1 MAHKYF
7 CTHCGRELNQDLVL
21 FDLQHVFTGS
31 SKEHFDIL
39 SFRLTKAEWE
49 QMIASGTRGDL
60 NYVHYNL
67 SFGEFMGIVGNA
79 NNLNDS
85 VIQGLTMEQ
94 VNAFLEELKKKEY
107 GAAAAAE
114 EEEEDDEFG
123 DLFGDI
129 GADADT
135 DLEEE
140 DEDEAMDQWPEP
152 IKALR
157 AKDTTNKRLQ
167 ETQNMLRRD
176 LTILKN
182 LFGEDGSYR
191 MEFLPLEEDDDHH
204 QKVLYGYRTFA
215 GAARRNT
222 TVTNA
227 RKCRHCGRSLF
238 DHAGTAEHRTV
249 AFIGDQ
255 SSGKTSTIL
264 AMAHYAYSA
273 MRGAV
278 STDPIW
284 GKSKALGSVQD
295 VELISPDERL
305 RKDLDKYEEGISPP
319 KTSASRREDAY
330 SATFRVRNRAQMDKY
345 YILTLTDLP
354 GELCDPQNGTIDIDN
369 IMNNFPVALAC
380 EMFILCF
387 DATTAVGSK
396 VNRMVDNVC
405 KWANQFQGAR
415 AEYWR
420 NAVTDPKKGI
430 GEDGCFAPV
439 MILYT
444 KCPELES
451 REEQELNKR
460 RRRSADR
467 VAESYVFNAERL
479 EINEN
484 EIYNLAG
491 SRFKEY
497 DNLKNVFMSRLRCSP
512 FGYPAPGELEVK
524 QGAKTQMPTPTHID
538 DLMRWVLSVT
548 GCIDTEAVFYPDL
561 TDHGTRFC
569 PPNNFIVRPQYRIQ
583 KPAGEGKNG
592 DLNEALARCYLFEN
606 PGAIDRS
613 LVEVYDNNARL
624 MQARF
629 KAGLARNNN

>member
-7 CTHCGRELNQDLVL
+7 CTHCGRELNQDNVL
-21 FDLQHVFTGS
+21 FDLQHVLTGDS
-31 SKEHFDIL
+31 RERFDIL
-39 SFRLTKAEWE
+39 SFRLTKEE
-49 QMIASGTRGDL
+49 LDRLITTGKRGDL
-60 NYVHYNL
+60 NYVHYEL
-67 SFGEFMGIVGNA
+67 SFAEFLQFVSNG
-79 NNLNDS
+79 NNLNDPA
-85 VIQGLTMEQ
+85 IQSLTMEQ
-94 VNAFLEELKKKEY
+94 ITSFLEELKKKEY
-107 GAAAAAE
+107 GE
-114 EEEEDDEFG
+114 EQFDEDEEDDELDSLFGGLGDDEEEDD
-123 DLFGDI
+123 LSSDI
-129 GADADT
+129 AAEADN
-135 DLEEE
+135 
-140 DEDEAMDQWPEP
+140 WPEA
-152 IKALR
+152 IKVLR
-157 AKDTTNKRLQ
+157 AKDTTNKRLE

-182 LFGEDGSYR
+182 IFGASGSYR

-204 QKVLYGYRTFA
+204 MKVLYGYRSNA
-215 GAARRNT
+215 GTARRNT
-222 TVTNA
+222 TVKSA
-227 RKCRHCGRSLF
+227 RMCRYCGRPVF

-284 GKSKALGSVQD
+284 GKSKALGAVQD
-295 VELISPDERL
+295 VELISPDDRL
-305 RKDLDKYEEGISPP
+305 RHDLEKYEEGIAPP

-330 SATFRVRNRAQMDKY
+330 SATFRVKNRAQADKY

-354 GELCDPQNGTIDIDN
+354 GELCDPNSGEIDIDN

-396 VNRMVDNVC
+396 VTRMVDNVC

-420 NAVTDPKKGI
+420 NAVTDSSKNA
-430 GEDGCFAPV
+430 GEEGCYAPV

-444 KCPELES
+444 KCPELENAGPADP
-451 REEQELNKR
+451 NKR

-467 VAESYVFNAERL
+467 IAESYIFNSERM

-497 DNLKNVFMSRLRCSP
+497 DNLKNVFLARLRCSP
-512 FGYPAPGELEVK
+512 FGYAAPGELEVQK
-524 QGAKTQMPTPTHID
+524 GAEHHSPTPIHID
-538 DLMRWVLSVT
+538 GLMKWVLSVT
-548 GCIDTEAVFYPDL
+548 GCIDTEAVFRPDL
-561 TDHGTRFC
+561 TDASTRFTV
-569 PPNNFIVRPQYRIQ
+569 PGNFIVRPQYRIQ
-583 KPAGEGKNG
+583 KPAGEGRNG

-606 PGAIDRS
+606 PGAVDRS
-613 LVEVYDNNARL
+613 LLEVYDNSARL
-624 MQARF
+624 AQARF
-629 KAGLARNNN
+629 KAALAKNNG